1 MFAIQLDCLDLNK
14 IYKTQQGIR
23 WFKIH
28 KGKYIIP
35 YKDKIICAEQSR
47 DWLKLTCNEE
57 EFYEIWYNYFDMN
70 YDYAKANFEMYKQH
84 KQLKKAQIVAKGL
97 RILNSDI
104 LESLAVNIL
113 LQHYPKKEVKYL
125 INNIC
130 MTCSKKRKNRLDGIE
145 YTWYEFPTATQIL
158 DNKEKLSLYKIYDG
172 FEDFISL
179 CMFIENGSFTLDNT
193 LSYKDRISELKELAI
208 VNPEA
213 ANLICLYAYNMKE
226 AFPNN
231 NHVEEVM
238 YMNDVEMKD
247 FNKIKHIRGLANRY
261 LLYYDKNVKKFAD
274 SYLQMADKVL

>member
-1 MFAIQLDCLDLNK
+1 MFAIQLDYLDLDK
-14 IYKTQQGIR
+14 IYRTQQGIR

-35 YKDKIICAEQSR
+35 YKDKIVCVEQSR

-70 YDYAKANFEMYKQH
+70 YDYAKASFEMYEQH

-97 RILNSDI
+97 RILNPDI

-113 LQHYPKKEVKYL
+113 LQYYPRKEVKYL

-130 MTCSKKRKNRLDGIE
+130 MVCSKKRKNRLDGIE
-145 YTWYEFPTATQIL
+145 YIWYEFPTVTQIL
-158 DNKEKLSLYKIYDG
+158 DNQEKLSLYKIYNG

-179 CMFIENGSFTLDNT
+179 CMFIENGSFTLNNV
-193 LSYKDRISELKELAI
+193 LSYKARINELKELAI

-213 ANLICLYAYNMKE
+213 ANLICLYTYNMKE

-238 YMNDVEMKD
+238 YMNGIEMKD
-247 FNKIKHIRGLANRY
+247 FNKIKNIRGLANRY
-261 LLYYDKNVKKFAD
+261 LLYYDKNYKKFAD
-274 SYLQMADKVL
+274 SYLQIADKVL